1 MLKGPSGAGKTA
13 TVSTLARSM
22 DFEIVEWGNPGVS
35 DLPSRIAPSVSTQ
48 FEDFVRCASK
58 FKALELSGSEETPV
72 PASPRPKVMLFEEFP
87 NSLMTNSSGLQS
99 FRSSISQ
106 HLVRHG
112 SKSDSKHPLSSN
124 LMNSCIPMIM
134 IITETV
140 ATSTTYIGDSFTAHH
155 LLGPEILEHRRTS
168 VISFN
173 PVATTYL
180 TKALG
185 LVIQKEARDSGRR
198 RVPGPKVLQKLSEAG
213 DVRSAIE
220 SLEFLCLRKQ
230 DGDNWSG
237 RVANRRGNQRSQSMP
252 GITEMEKESLQLVT
266 QREVN
271 LDLFHAVGKVVYNKR
286 EEVAE
291 SRSGPV
297 LPVQPPDHLPQHVRL
312 KPSEVSLEGFL
323 EDVNAD
329 TQTFCA
335 ALHENYVLSCH
346 GRDFTES
353 LNGCVD
359 ALSDSDF
366 LLSNAGRTRGS
377 NLSQGA
383 ATGSLRQDQISLELT
398 VRGLLFWLPHPIH
411 RQAHPGPAGRTG
423 SKLDA
428 FKMFYPAS
436 MRLPKQIDE
445 AQGMLRRWVQ
455 WRRAA
460 DASVHTDQREGVA
473 PWSQG
478 PPASS
483 GIYPLGI
490 AERGPEDADA
500 RGVRTSAANEEA
512 VLDTLPY
519 LAVIK
524 SSSPLMKELQRITRF
539 SGNPAANQE
548 AAGEDGVL
556 GSGEQAARHRSA
568 SRISPPPR
576 LPLSTGGDKEMGG
589 VAEQAG
595 AHLYLSDDDIEDD

>member
-1 MLKGPSGAGKTA
+1 M
-13 TVSTLARSM
+13 
-22 DFEIVEWGNPGVS
+22 VS
-35 DLPSRIAPSVSTQ
+35 DLPSRISPSVSSQ

-58 FKALELSGSEETPV
+58 FNALELSGSEKTPV
-72 PASPRPKVMLFEEFP
+72 PASPRPKVMLLEEFP
-87 NSLMTNSSGLQS
+87 NSLMASSSALQS
-99 FRSSISQ
+99 FRSSVLQ
-106 HLVRHG
+106 HLLRHG
-112 SKSDSKHPLSSN
+112 SKPDSKHPLSSN
-124 LMNSCIPMIM
+124 PMNPWIPMIM

-140 ATSTTYIGDSFTAHH
+140 ASSMTYMGDSFTAHR
-155 LLGPEILEHRRTS
+155 LLGPEILEYPRTS

-198 RVPGPKVLQKLSEAG
+198 RVPGPLVLQKLSEAG

-220 SLEFLCLRKQ
+220 SLEFLCLRKK
-230 DGDNWSG
+230 DCDNWSG
-237 RVANRRGNQRSQSMP
+237 RVASRRGNQRSQSMP

-291 SRSGPV
+291 SRSGTV
-297 LPVQPPDHLPQHVRL
+297 LPIQPPDHLPQHIRL
-312 KPSEVSLEGFL
+312 KPSEVSLEGLL
-323 EDVNAD
+323 EDVGAD

-346 GRDFTES
+346 CRDFTES

-366 LLSNAGRTRGS
+366 LLSNAGRSRSSIWNGG
-377 NLSQGA
+377 LSQGA
-383 ATGSLRQDQISLELT
+383 ATGSLRQDQISLELA
-398 VRGLLFWLPHPIH
+398 VRGLLFSLPHPVH
-411 RQAHPGPAGRTG
+411 RQAHPGLVGRTG

-445 AQGMLRRWVQ
+445 AQGLLRGWVQ

-460 DASVHTDQREGVA
+460 DAFLHTDQREGVA

-478 PPASS
+478 PSTSTFSSSS
-483 GIYPLGI
+483 GIYPPGA
-490 AERGPEDADA
+490 AERGPEEADG
-500 RGVRTSAANEEA
+500 RGVRTRAANEEA

-524 SSSPLMKELQRITRF
+524 SSSPPLVKELQRITRF
-539 SGNPAANQE
+539 TGNSVSHQE
-548 AAGEDGVL
+548 AALEDGLL
-556 GSGEQAARHRSA
+556 GSGEQAPRHRST
-568 SRISPPPR
+568 SRMSPPPR
-576 LPLSTGGDKEMGG
+576 LPSSTGGDKEMGG
-589 VAEQAG
+589 VAERAG
-595 AHLYLSDDDIEDD
+595 GHLYLSDDDIEDD